1 MMIPQKT
8 KRDWPYNGIFWK
20 ANMAAPEN
28 MYIEWG
34 GGVRH
39 AWIEITVDGKRVV
52 DESNC
57 SSHDGPNYK

>member
-1 MMIPQKT
+1 
-8 KRDWPYNGIFWK
+8 
-20 ANMAAPEN
+20 MAAPEN

-39 AWIEITVDGKRVV
+39 AWIEITVDGNRVV

-57 SSHDGPNYK
+57 SSHDGPNYV